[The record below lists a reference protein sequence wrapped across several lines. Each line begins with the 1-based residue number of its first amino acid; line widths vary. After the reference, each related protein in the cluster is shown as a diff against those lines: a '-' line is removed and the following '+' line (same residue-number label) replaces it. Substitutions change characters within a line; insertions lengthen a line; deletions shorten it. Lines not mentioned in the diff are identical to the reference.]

1 MVRVLYYTDWGS
13 AGHVGRVSLD
23 GSNRIV
29 LATAERPNDLVI
41 HGNKLLVINNKEPTA
56 ELLEL
61 DLTTSKRTNQRPL
74 SDTVST
80 EQLLLLE
87 WGLADVCTFLL
98 LMTISLYRC
107 LFLRNHCL

>member
-1 MVRVLYYTDWGS
+1 MARVLYYTDWGS

-74 SDTVST
+74 SDTVS
-80 EQLLLLE
+80 
-87 WGLADVCTFLL
+87 
-98 LMTISLYRC
+98 SLYGIQNN
-107 LFLRNHCL
+107 FYY